1 MLDLRN
7 LQEQVKKAICYQKL
21 FWPFTVW
28 INCSRDLK
36 NFANSLNNHLNTFF
50 SQQFRTFVVTKFHL
64 TWNFRISIQ
73 LEIFSDR
80 FYQEGHSASRKL
92 FFYIQH
98 FCFSQCIHHKSWLH
112 HVVSFRKRER
122 EEKGNLY
129 PKNRFVCGLKG
140 GT

>member
-1 MLDLRN
+1 MKIS
-7 LQEQVKKAICYQKL
+7 LQEQLKEAFRFHKS
-21 FWPFTVW
+21 FWPFAVW
-28 INCSRDLK
+28 INCSRYLK

-64 TWNFRISIQ
+64 TWNFQISIQ

-80 FYQEGHSASRKL
+80 FYHEDHSASRKL